1 MNMIIQ
7 ITTAIA
13 MILSIIVPFGYF
25 FLGEK
30 SKKRYK
36 KSLIANCF
44 MFFGVLLVA
53 TVVSFAG
60 TASVQA
66 AGSSA
71 DGLATGLGYLG
82 AALVTGISGL
92 GSGIAVASSASAALG
107 ALSEDGSLF
116 GKSIIF
122 VAMAEGIAL
131 YGLIISFMILGKLSG
146 ALPMKMYLI
155 SDNIDTYTGM
165 RLAGVEGV
173 VIHERN
179 ELKNALEQA
188 ISDKEIGIILLT
200 EKFGREFPEIIDE
213 VRLHHKTPLI
223 IEIPD
228 RHGTGRKPDF
238 ITSYV
243 NEAIGLKL

>member
-7 ITTAIA
+7 IVTAIA
-13 MILSIIVPFGYF
+13 LTLSIIVPFGCF

-44 MFFGVLLVA
+44 LFFGVLLVA
-53 TVVSFAG
+53 TIVSFAG

-66 AGSSA
+66 ASSSA
-71 DGLATGLGYLG
+71 DGLATGLGYL
-82 AALVTGISGL
+82 TGISGL

-131 YGLIISFMILGKLSG
+131 YGLIISFMILGKL
-146 ALPMKMYLI
+146 
-155 SDNIDTYTGM
+155 
-165 RLAGVEGV
+165 
-173 VIHERN
+173 
-179 ELKNALEQA
+179 
-188 ISDKEIGIILLT
+188 
-200 EKFGREFPEIIDE
+200 
-213 VRLHHKTPLI
+213 
-223 IEIPD
+223 
-228 RHGTGRKPDF
+228 
-238 ITSYV
+238 
-243 NEAIGLKL
+243 